1 MGQTNNNQEEK
12 MTISNEAERKV
23 IFLMRNLTNQYESIE
38 IKLNDKREF
47 SIVSKSTLKEIF
59 PNN

>member
-1 MGQTNNNQEEK
+1 MSQTNNNQEEK

-38 IKLNDKREF
+38 IKLNDRREYA
-47 SIVSKSTLKEIF
+47 IVSKSTLKEIF